1 MDPAVVSATIK
12 SSSVVSLA
20 ILSTI
25 YFVENYGRSLI
36 SVSPIPY
43 IDYNSYQYSLLS
55 GTLFAIVYTLG
66 GLFFSVTNS
75 LNQYRVYAITVAC
88 LVFSVAIFIVPFA
101 ETFWQ
106 QALIRIVMGLAQ
118 SVVTPFSSGI
128 ISSHFPERYRGIA
141 FSIFNFGAYLSF
153 SLSLSLGTFIY
164 DLYGWKA
171 GYYLFGLFGVALSIL
186 TPFLV
191 QEDPSLDHDPLRL
204 SVSSGDPTDQA
215 RETKGSLNDHLP
227 LLEVSSYCSSSVL
240 SMMDLFGRV
249 LSVWRRNPSL
259 YLLCLATGVRLGAG
273 YVWTSY
279 TSVYYSEL
287 YVSSTDESGDNG
299 SNDDKCLFS
308 YNRTFVSP
316 SLTGDSSAP
325 SPWAHEW
332 PSSSV
337 VCESDYPYCF
347 TSSGS
352 WHPLC

>member
-1 MDPAVVSATIK
+1 MVSAVK

-55 GTLFAIVYTLG
+55 GTLFALVYTLG

-75 LNQYRVYAITVAC
+75 LNQYRVYAITIAC
-88 LVFSVAIFIVPFA
+88 LVFSVAIFLVPFGQ
-101 ETFWQ
+101 TFWQ

-128 ISSHFPERYRGIA
+128 ISSHFPEKYRGIA
-141 FSIFNFGAYLSF
+141 FSVFNFGAYLSF
-153 SLSLSLGTFIY
+153 SLTLSLGTFIY

-171 GYYLFGLFGVALSIL
+171 GYYLFGLFGVALAII

-191 QEDPSLDHDPLRL
+191 QEDSDLDSL
-204 SVSSGDPTDQA
+204 SVSVTSATDQNLPL
-215 RETKGSLNDHLP
+215 RETKGSLNESHIQSFGSMCCR
-227 LLEVSSYCSSSVL
+227 SSLYSSSL
-240 SMMDLFGRV
+240 LPMMDLFGRV
-249 LSVWRRNPSL
+249 LSLWRRNPAL
-259 YLLCLATGVRLGAG
+259 YLLCLATGVRLSAG

-287 YVSSTDESGDNG
+287 YVASTDESGSSDDN
-299 SNDDKCLFS
+299 CHFS
-308 YNRTFVSP
+308 FNSSFVSP
-316 SLTGDSSAP
+316 PSTGG
-325 SPWAHEW
+325 
-332 PSSSV
+332 

-347 TSSGS
+347 PSSGS
-352 WHPLC
+352 SPSLLPSSL